1 MITFNLNNRCKSRI
15 KHTDVFD
22 GENIEKK
29 IARIVLNN
37 EPIIDGAPLF
47 YCNDSHE
54 VNADYDPRTDT
65 FEVAVLAMD
74 HANRARYVQKRGIV
88 DKKVDKKDDSKDDS
102 KAVDSSLSN
111 NATE

>member
-1 MITFNLNNRCKSRI
+1 MIRFNLNNRCKSRI
-15 KHTDVFD
+15 RHTDVFD

-29 IARIVLNN
+29 IARIVMNN
-37 EPIIDGAPLF
+37 EPITDGSPLF
-47 YCNDSHE
+47 YCNDSHD

-88 DKKVDKKDDSKDDS
+88 DKKVDKKEESKVD
-102 KAVDSSLSN
+102 DSSLSN